1 MSYKCENCN
10 GNFKNPQALKIH
22 QKTHGIL
29 EPITGGNTEM
39 TDTYCKDCYSKDQ
52 EFKELK
58 DDFKELKN
66 KSEENLEK
74 LKIDANQ
81 NQGHISAKELISCQ
95 SHGPDAIK
103 ELNESFVMY
112 PKDVIRNG
120 GKKLEIAKSLFPEL
134 ADIIE
139 NGITLPD
146 ELFTNKHS

>member
-1 MSYKCENCN
+1 MDLPVSKEN
-10 GNFKNPQALKIH
+10 LK
-22 QKTHGIL
+22 TL
-29 EPITGGNTEM
+29 VDERATTEKRLFPNRLS
-39 TDTYCKDCYSKDQ
+39 DE
-52 EFKELK
+52 EFKILRESDK
-58 DDFKELKN
+58 YINYTAEEFANIKELKN

>member
-1 MSYKCENCN
+1 MSYKCENWN

>member
-66 KSEENLEK
+66 
-74 LKIDANQ
+74 I
-81 NQGHISAKELISCQ
+81 
-95 SHGPDAIK
+95 
-103 ELNESFVMY
+103 
-112 PKDVIRNG
+112 
-120 GKKLEIAKSLFPEL
+120 
-134 ADIIE
+134 
-139 NGITLPD
+139 
-146 ELFTNKHS
+146 